1 MLTNPIRGK
10 AGRQIC
16 VPNGSATGVVLYTV
30 PAGKYL
36 ELNYIPTGIIVTS
49 NGISAPSITA
59 NIAAPAIFQAGT
71 VITSSGANTGGFFGT
86 EYDA

>member
-10 AGRQIC
+10 AGRQVAIA
-16 VPNGSATGVVLYTV
+16 SAGAAGQIMYTV

-36 ELNYIPTGIIVTS
+36 ETPNLPGGII
-49 NGISAPSITA
+49 ITA
-59 NIAAPAIFQAGT
+59 NGVSTPATTGTAVATVFQAGT
-71 VITSSGANTGGFFGT
+71 VITSSGATAGFFGT